1 MSPSYRAAAVSS
13 AARRRA
19 QVLLELHRKYSDTW
33 LVRLLFDDLKRW
45 SDWFLASR
53 AFGPVRRPPSGLA
66 GAGAWPAALSVA
78 GP

>member
-13 AARRRA
+13 AARCRT

-53 AFGPVRRPPSGLA
+53 AFGPVRRPTRG
-66 GAGAWPAALSVA
+66 WR
-78 GP
+78 GPRPGRLL